1 MAEPDLNGPGT
12 TDYDR
17 IRRLPFLYGFSMLT
31 GAAILTAVGAPF
43 TLFLTELGFGSDRI
57 GILGGMM
64 PFFQVF
70 GIAFLPLIMRFGSK
84 RVATVAF
91 TARYL
96 FLMLFLAVPFFLPD
110 LNTVFWI
117 LFAAMAAFSMARTIA
132 EAAFV
137 PWSQE
142 IIPRS
147 IRGSISGKLALFY
160 LPVGLLVSYGVKL
173 WLDAQ
178 MGIDRFY
185 GVFVFAIVV
194 GIFGALSL
202 LGLAGGRPGAKHTRG
217 MAAFRSLAAPLR
229 DKNFALFLVSSGTQY
244 LVFLVVDL
252 FLILYFRE
260 KFFVPA
266 GQLVVMGSLILI
278 GGAMG
283 SFAGGWLVDR
293 HGSRGVRITTQIA
306 QVIALVGVG
315 LLPAGG
321 GVTIEFLGAIFV
333 VFGALF
339 GASITAANVYLLNYV
354 PSEVKESYLA
364 LAYSVDGIIGGSA
377 TFGAGFLIYWLQTN
391 PTTMLGVPL
400 GGYETLFMLC
410 AVVIGISLITYGLLR
425 EEGATGVK
433 EFVRQFYAG
442 NPVGILW
449 GVHRYGHQT
458 SEERRLDL
466 THKFGGAR
474 SMLASEELFDALHDP
489 SFDVR
494 YEAIAALGHLP
505 RSERVVTA
513 LENMLVYDGLVELQ
527 HGALTSLGRIG
538 AKDSG
543 PKIARF
549 MGSKNV
555 LLRARAIRTIGDIG
569 ATGYLPQIRQVLAN
583 DADVDCRLAAVSAL
597 GKMKDRESF
606 APLLGFYRTFNNS
619 SEKISDEPRSKVILL
634 ALAKIL
640 NREGAFAQEWRRE
653 EKYPGRRLP
662 GLIKH
667 LAAINAEK
675 NRRVKKQDK
684 KQEKQAPA
692 TENEPGRAAAES
704 VLKTLQGLRSG
715 IVQSGHKDRELVLQL
730 LDGTG
735 EMGTPHRAFLVL
747 LAVVMGPVLREKS
760 R

>member
-1 MAEPDLNGPGT
+1 MAAPELNDPGT

-17 IRRLPFLYGFSMLT
+17 IRRLPFLYGFSMFT
-31 GAAILTAVGAPF
+31 GAAVLIAVGAPF

-96 FLMLFLAVPFFLPD
+96 FLALFLAVPFFLPD
-110 LNTVFWI
+110 LNTVFWV
-117 LFAAMAAFSMARTIA
+117 LFAAMALFSLARTIA

-160 LPVGLLVSYGVKL
+160 LPVGLLVSYVVKL

-185 GVFVFAIVV
+185 VVFLFAIVV
-194 GIFGALSL
+194 GIFGAASL
-202 LGLAGGRPGAKHTRG
+202 LGLAGGRPGANHTRG
-217 MAAFRSLAAPLR
+217 MAAFRALAAPLR
-229 DKNFALFLVSSGTQY
+229 DRNFALFLVSSGTQY
-244 LVFLVVDL
+244 LVFLVVNL
-252 FLILYFRE
+252 FLILYFKE
-260 KFFVPA
+260 KFSVPA
-266 GQLVVMGSLILI
+266 GQLVVMASLFLI
-278 GGAMG
+278 GGALG
-283 SFAGGWLVDR
+283 SYASGWLVDR
-293 HGSRGVRITTQIA
+293 HGSRGVRLTTQIA

-315 LLPAGG
+315 LLPAGD
-321 GVTIEFLGAIFV
+321 GVTIGFLGAIFV

-339 GASITAANVYLLNYV
+339 GASITAANVYLFNYV
-354 PSEVKESYLA
+354 PAELKESYLA

-377 TFGAGFLIYWLQTN
+377 TFGAGYLVFWLQTN
-391 PTTMLGVPL
+391 PTNVLEVPL
-400 GGYETLFMLC
+400 GGYETLLVLC
-410 AVVIGISLITYGLLR
+410 AGVIGVSLVTYGLLR

-433 EFVRQFYAG
+433 EFLRQFYAG

-458 SEERRLDL
+458 SEERRMDL
-466 THKFGGAR
+466 AHKFGGAG

-505 RSERVVTA
+505 RSERVIIA
-513 LENMLVYDGLVELQ
+513 LEKMLAYDGLVELQ
-527 HGALTSLGRIG
+527 HRALTSLGRIG

-543 PKIARF
+543 PKIAPF
-549 MGSKNV
+549 LGSQNV
-555 LLRARAIRTIGDIG
+555 LLRARAMRTMGDIRD
-569 ATGYLPQIRQVLAN
+569 TGYLPQIRQAMAF
-583 DADVDCRLAAVSAL
+583 DGDVDCRLAAVSAL

-606 APLLGFYRTFNNS
+606 GPLLEFYRTFENTGA
-619 SEKISDEPRSKVILL
+619 EFSDEPRSKVILL

-662 GLIKH
+662 GLLKYLTGIH
-667 LAAINAEK
+667 AERS
-675 NRRVKKQDK
+675 RRVKKPD
-684 KQEKQAPA
+684 KQAPA
-692 TENEPGRAAAES
+692 TKNDPGQGAASSA
-704 VLKTLQGLRSG
+704 LQMLQGLRPG
-715 IVQSGHKDRELVLQL
+715 IAQSGHKDRELVLRL

-735 EMGTPHRAFLVL
+735 DMGTPHRAFLVL
-747 LAVVMGPVLREKS
+747 LGVVMGPVLREKP